1 MTLFRDLADRED
13 GRLMSKQ
20 PSCGGLDAVF
30 CVCFFF
36 YRTREK
42 GAEELKSKGRIERER
57 Q

>member
-13 GRLMSKQ
+13 GRVMSLNNHLVGAWM
-20 PSCGGLDAVF
+20 PVF
-30 CVCFFF
+30 FFFF

-42 GAEELKSKGRIERER
+42 RAEEFKSKGRIERER